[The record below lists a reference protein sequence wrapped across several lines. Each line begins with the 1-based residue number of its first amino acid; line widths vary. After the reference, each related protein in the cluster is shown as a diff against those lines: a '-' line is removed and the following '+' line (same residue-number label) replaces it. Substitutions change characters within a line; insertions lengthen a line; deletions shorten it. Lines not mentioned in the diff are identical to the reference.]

1 MRELEVLSNGH
12 LKLDFAEWKEFFD
25 QELGE
30 WVRSQV
36 KRMIE
41 QALEAERDYHLQL
54 GYYEHSPEF
63 RMDYRNGYRLRDL
76 ATQLGL
82 LRRLRV
88 PRTRRRYRSQ
98 FLPRY
103 KRAQP
108 AVHELVRQAFLR
120 GISTRQ
126 VGAVLEPVLGEAY
139 SAQTVSNLTRE
150 LSRAAEQFHRRPLR
164 ADYLYLFLDG
174 VVLKVR
180 DAGRKVRR
188 RVVLVA
194 YGITAQGR
202 REVIAYQFAHNG
214 ESEACW
220 TEFLQDLYQRG
231 LQGQHLRL
239 IVSDG
244 GKGLAAALPLV
255 FPRVAVQLCWAHK
268 LRNIAD
274 KVRRSEGSCVAQ
286 AAGMYRAQNRAQAQ
300 RAFRQWKRNW
310 EQRRPQA
317 VACVERDL
325 ERLLSFYDV
334 PEHHWKKVRTTNV
347 IERSFREV
355 RRRTRPMSSFANPGS
370 CDRIVFGVISHLNR
384 SWEKKP
390 SKNLHT
396 ILDATSLLPPL

>member
-1 MRELEVLSNGH
+1 M
-12 LKLDFAEWKEFFD
+12 
-25 QELGE
+25 
-30 WVRSQV
+30 
-36 KRMIE
+36 
-41 QALEAERDYHLQL
+41 
-54 GYYEHSPEF
+54 
-63 RMDYRNGYRLRDL
+63 
-76 ATQLGL
+76 
-82 LRRLRV
+82 
-88 PRTRRRYRSQ
+88 
-98 FLPRY
+98 
-103 KRAQP
+103 
-108 AVHELVRQAFLR
+108 
-120 GISTRQ
+120 
-126 VGAVLEPVLGEAY
+126 
-139 SAQTVSNLTRE
+139 
-150 LSRAAEQFHRRPLR
+150 
-164 ADYLYLFLDG
+164 
-174 VVLKVR
+174 VLKVR

-390 SKNLHT
+390 FKEFTHN
-396 ILDATSLLPPL
+396 P

>member
-36 KRMIE
+36 KRLIE

-63 RMDYRNGYRLRDL
+63 RIDYRNGYRLRDL

-103 KRAQP
+103 QRAQP

-231 LQGQHLRL
+231 LQGQQLRL

-286 AAGMYRAQNRAQAQ
+286 AAGMYRAKNRNQAQ

-334 PEHHWKKVRTTNV
+334 PESHWKKVRTTNV

-390 SKNLHT
+390 FKEFTHN
-396 ILDATSLLPPL
+396 P